1 MTEAFLGIVI
11 SAMATGVGA
20 LPILFLDKVSAKLK
34 ALLLGYASGIM
45 MAATTFSL
53 IPESLKSSNLWVL
66 SAGLLL
72 GTFVLNFINSKTED
86 LSTDNFKFLDGID
99 RKTLV
104 IVTAIT
110 LHNLPEGLS
119 VGVSYGTGQGNL
131 GGIIA
136 FAIGLQNA
144 PEGFLVGLY
153 LINQKI
159 TKKKALM
166 IATFTGA
173 VEIITAAI
181 GYFLASEVNGLVPYG
196 LSFAAGAMLFVIYKE
211 LIPESQEDDQIKF
224 PTYSFVLGLISML
237 YLTITFG

>member
-1 MTEAFLGIVI
+1 MAEAFLGIVI
-11 SAMATGVGA
+11 SAMATGIGA
-20 LPILFLDKVSAKLK
+20 IPVLFLNNVSSRIK

-53 IPESLKSSNLWVL
+53 IPESLKSSNLFIL
-66 SAGLLL
+66 SFGMLL
-72 GTFVLNFINSKTED
+72 GTFVLNFINSKTESLD
-86 LSTDNFKFLDGID
+86 TNDFKFLSGID

-119 VGVSYGTGQGNL
+119 VGVSYGTGQENL

-136 FAIGLQNA
+136 IAIGLQNA

-153 LINQKI
+153 LIQQKFS
-159 TKKKALM
+159 KMKSLL

-181 GYFLASEVNGLVPYG
+181 GYLLASEVNGLVPYG

-211 LIPESQEDDQIKF
+211 LIPESQEDNHVKF

-237 YLTITFG
+237 YLTIQFG

>member
-1 MTEAFLGIVI
+1 MAVAFWGIII
-11 SAMATGVGA
+11 SALATGVGA
-20 LPILFLDKVSAKLK
+20 IPILFLNNVSSRLK
-34 ALLLGYASGIM
+34 SLLLGYASGIM

-66 SAGLLL
+66 SFGMLL
-72 GTFVLNFINSKTED
+72 GTFILNVINSRTNNLD
-86 LSTDNFKFLDGID
+86 TDDFRFLSGID
-99 RKTLV
+99 RKTFV

-119 VGVSYGTGQGNL
+119 VGVSYGTGQDNL

-153 LINQKI
+153 LIQQKI
-159 TKKKALM
+159 SKGKALL
-166 IATFTGA
+166 IATVTGA

-211 LIPESQEDDQIKF
+211 LIPESQEDNHVKF

-237 YLTITFG
+237 YLISQFG

>member
-1 MTEAFLGIVI
+1 MAVAFWGIII
-11 SAMATGVGA
+11 SALATGVGA
-20 LPILFLDKVSAKLK
+20 IPILFLNNVSSRLK
-34 ALLLGYASGIM
+34 SLLLGYASGIM

-66 SAGLLL
+66 SFGMLL
-72 GTFVLNFINSKTED
+72 GTFILNVINSRTNNLD
-86 LSTDNFKFLDGID
+86 TDDFRFLSGID
-99 RKTLV
+99 RKTFV

-119 VGVSYGTGQGNL
+119 VGVSYGTGQDNL

-153 LINQKI
+153 LIQQKI
-159 TKKKALM
+159 SKVKALI
-166 IATFTGA
+166 IATVTGA

-211 LIPESQEDDQIKF
+211 LIPESQEDNHVKF

-237 YLTITFG
+237 YLISQFG

>member
-1 MTEAFLGIVI
+1 MAGAFWGIII
-11 SAMATGVGA
+11 SALATGLGA
-20 LPILFLDKVSAKLK
+20 IPILFLNNVSSRLK
-34 ALLLGYASGIM
+34 SLLLGYASGIM

-53 IPESLKSSNLWVL
+53 IPESLHSSNLWVL
-66 SAGLLL
+66 SLGMLL
-72 GTFVLNFINSKTED
+72 GTFILNVINSKTD
-86 LSTDNFKFLDGID
+86 NLDTDDFRFLSGID
-99 RKTLV
+99 RKTFV
-104 IVTAIT
+104 IITAIT

-119 VGVSYGTGQGNL
+119 VGVSYGTGQDEL

-153 LINQKI
+153 LIHQKI
-159 TKKKALM
+159 SKVKALI
-166 IATFTGA
+166 IATLTGA

-211 LIPESQEDDQIKF
+211 LIPESQEDDHVKF

-237 YLTITFG
+237 YLISQFG

>member
-1 MTEAFLGIVI
+1 MAGAFWGITI
-11 SAMATGVGA
+11 SALATGVGA
-20 LPILFLDKVSAKLK
+20 IPILFLNNVSSRLK
-34 ALLLGYASGIM
+34 SLLLGYASGIM

-66 SAGLLL
+66 SFGMLL
-72 GTFVLNFINSKTED
+72 GTFILNVINSRTNNLD
-86 LSTDNFKFLDGID
+86 TDDFRFLSGID
-99 RKTLV
+99 RKTFV

-119 VGVSYGTGQGNL
+119 VGVSYGTGQNNL

-153 LINQKI
+153 LIQQKI
-159 TKKKALM
+159 SKVKALL
-166 IATFTGA
+166 IATVTGA

-211 LIPESQEDDQIKF
+211 LIPESQEDNHVKF

-237 YLTITFG
+237 YLISQLG

>member
-1 MTEAFLGIVI
+1 MAGAFWGILI
-11 SAMATGVGA
+11 SALATGVGA
-20 LPILFLDKVSAKLK
+20 IPILFLNNVSSRLK
-34 ALLLGYASGIM
+34 SLLLGYASGIM

-53 IPESLKSSNLWVL
+53 IPEALKSSNLWVL
-66 SAGLLL
+66 SFGMLL
-72 GTFVLNFINSKTED
+72 GTFILNVINSRTNNLD
-86 LSTDNFKFLDGID
+86 TADFRFLSGID
-99 RKTLV
+99 RKTFV

-119 VGVSYGTGQGNL
+119 VGVSYGTGQDNL

-153 LINQKI
+153 LIQQKI
-159 TKKKALM
+159 SKVKALI
-166 IATFTGA
+166 IATLTGA

-211 LIPESQEDDQIKF
+211 LIPESQEDNHVKF

-237 YLTITFG
+237 YLISQFG

>member
-1 MTEAFLGIVI
+1 MAVAFWGIII
-11 SAMATGVGA
+11 SALATGVGA
-20 LPILFLDKVSAKLK
+20 IPILFLNNVSSRLK
-34 ALLLGYASGIM
+34 SLLLGYASGIM

-66 SAGLLL
+66 SFGMLL
-72 GTFVLNFINSKTED
+72 GTFILNVINSRTNNLD
-86 LSTDNFKFLDGID
+86 TDDFRFLSGID
-99 RKTLV
+99 RKTFV

-119 VGVSYGTGQGNL
+119 VGVSYGTGQDNL

-153 LINQKI
+153 LIQQKI
-159 TKKKALM
+159 SKGKALI
-166 IATFTGA
+166 IATVTGA

-211 LIPESQEDDQIKF
+211 LIPESQEDNHVKF

-237 YLTITFG
+237 YLISQFG